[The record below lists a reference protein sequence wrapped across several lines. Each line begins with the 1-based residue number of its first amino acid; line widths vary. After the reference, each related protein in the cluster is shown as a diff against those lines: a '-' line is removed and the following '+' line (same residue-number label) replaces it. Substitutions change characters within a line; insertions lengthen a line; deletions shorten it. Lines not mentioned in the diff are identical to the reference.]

1 MDYEYFHAKSKN
13 WLKAAR
19 NYSQKGYLKDAIW
32 CCKQSL
38 ELEDR
43 GLQGLITV
51 SCGTSMRNKY
61 HVKAIRKIIDEIKK
75 DKRLGGNHGR

>member
-1 MDYEYFHAKSKN
+1 MDYEYFHEKSLN
-13 WLKAAR
+13 WLVSAHRYIK
-19 NYSQKGYLKDAIW
+19 NGHFKDAIW

-51 SCGTSMRNKY
+51 SYGTSMRNKC
-61 HVKAIRKIIDEIKK
+61 HVKAIKKIIDEIKK
-75 DKRLGGNHGR
+75 DKRLGGNHGS